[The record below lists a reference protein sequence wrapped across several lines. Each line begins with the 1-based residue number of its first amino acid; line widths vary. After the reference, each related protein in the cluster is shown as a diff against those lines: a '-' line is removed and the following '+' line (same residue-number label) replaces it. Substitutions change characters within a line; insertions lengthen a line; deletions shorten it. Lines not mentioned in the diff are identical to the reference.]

1 MTKGIEG
8 LFAKN
13 KVSYYKGW
21 GKFASKNE
29 IAIDLNDGKKE
40 TITTKNTLI
49 ATGSEPTPFPGLDF
63 DEKIIISST
72 GALSLQ

>member
-1 MTKGIEG
+1 

-13 KVSYYKGW
+13 KIDYIKGH
-21 GKFASKNE
+21 GSFKSANE
-29 IAIDLNDGKKE
+29 ITVDMSDGSSKV
-40 TITTKNTLI
+40 ITTKNTLI

-72 GALSLQ
+72 GI